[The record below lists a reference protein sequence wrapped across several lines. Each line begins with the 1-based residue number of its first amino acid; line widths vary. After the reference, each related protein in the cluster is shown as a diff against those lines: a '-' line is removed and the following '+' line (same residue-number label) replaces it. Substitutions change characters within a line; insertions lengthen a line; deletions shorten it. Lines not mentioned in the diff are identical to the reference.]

1 MSSRRKAR
9 ISALRFLY
17 ELDCTQ
23 HKFEDVM
30 AHLIEG
36 ELLSKRNRS
45 FVENIVKGVLD
56 NRHRIDDII
65 EQFASAF
72 PVMQMAVI
80 DRCILRIAIWEIL
93 FNNDTPFKVAI
104 DEAVEIAKLY
114 GGDSAPRLVNGV
126 LGSVVSEFHVGN
138 SDNER

>member
-9 ISALRFLY
+9 ISALQFLY
-17 ELDCTQ
+17 ELDCT
-23 HKFEDVM
+23 HHSFEDVM

-36 ELLSKRNRS
+36 GLLSRANRR
-45 FVENIVKGVLD
+45 FVENLVKGVLD

-72 PVMQMAVI
+72 PVMQMAAI
-80 DRCILRIAIWEIL
+80 DRCVLRIAIWEIL
-93 FNNDTPFKVAI
+93 FNKDTPFKVAI
-104 DEAVEIAKLY
+104 DEAVEIAKMY
-114 GGDSAPRLVNGV
+114 GGDSSPRLVNGV
-126 LGSVVSEFHVGN
+126 LGSIINEFHVVN

>member
-9 ISALRFLY
+9 ISALQFLY
-17 ELDCTQ
+17 ELDCTY
-23 HKFEDVM
+23 HSFEDVL
-30 AHLIEG
+30 AHLIEEG
-36 ELLSKRNRS
+36 LLSKANRR
-45 FVENIVKGVLD
+45 FVENLVKGVLD

-80 DRCILRIAIWEIL
+80 DRCVLRIAIWEIL
-93 FNNDTPFKVAI
+93 FNKDTPFKVAI
-104 DEAVEIAKLY
+104 DEAVEIAKMY
-114 GGDSAPRLVNGV
+114 GGDSSPRLVNGV
-126 LGSVVSEFHVGN
+126 LGSIIKEFHVVN